1 MSAVTLDKPA
11 KAPAL
16 TREAMRG
23 RVSDAL
29 RLSARIFHTL
39 AEPRVVVTLGLAALL
54 IGSAIGVAVS
64 AHQNRQLYNTLSDLQ
79 VERDAYQREWSQLL
93 LEQSALSAHGRIERK
108 AVNEFSMV
116 VPGREQIVLVPYVN
130 ANQIAATTGR

>member
-1 MSAVTLDKPA
+1 MSAVTLEKPA
-11 KAPAL
+11 KAPTL

-29 RLSARIFHTL
+29 RVSARIFRTL
-39 AEPRVVVTLGLAALL
+39 AEPQVVITLGLAVLL

-79 VERDAYQREWSQLL
+79 MDRDAYQRQWSQLL

-108 AVNEFSMV
+108 AIGEFDMV
-116 VPGREQIVLVPYVN
+116 VPGRENIVLVPSGN
-130 ANQIAATTGR
+130 ADQIASASR

>member
-1 MSAVTLDKPA
+1 MSAVTIEKPR
-11 KAPAL
+11 APVL

-23 RVSDAL
+23 KVSDAL

-39 AEPRVVVTLGLAALL
+39 IEPQVVVTLGLAVLL

-64 AHQNRQLYNTLSDLQ
+64 AHQNRDLYNTLSNLQ
-79 VERDAYQREWSQLL
+79 LERDAYQRQWSQLL

-108 AVNEFSMV
+108 AVEELEMV
-116 VPGREQIVLVPYVN
+116 VPGREHIVLVPY
-130 ANQIAATTGR
+130 ADTSRIASAPR

>member
-1 MSAVTLDKPA
+1 MSAVTVEKPA
-11 KAPAL
+11 RAPVL
-16 TREAMRG
+16 TRNHVRT

-29 RLSARIFHTL
+29 KLSAKIFHAL

-64 AHQNRQLYNTLSDLQ
+64 AHQNRELYNILSELQ
-79 VERDAYQREWSQLL
+79 LQRDAYQRQWSQLL

-108 AVNEFSMV
+108 AAEELGMV
-116 VPGREQIVLVPYVN
+116 VPGQENIVLVPHAGAGQALVP
-130 ANQIAATTGR
+130 GR

>member
-1 MSAVTLDKPA
+1 MSAVTIEKPA

-16 TREAMRG
+16 TRGNVRT

-29 RLSARIFHTL
+29 KLSARIFRAL
-39 AEPRVVVTLGLAALL
+39 SEPRVVVTLGLAILL

-64 AHQNRQLYNTLSDLQ
+64 AHQNRELYNALSELQ
-79 VERDAYQREWSQLL
+79 GQRDAYQRQWSQLL

-108 AVNEFSMV
+108 AVEDLNMI
-116 VPGREQIVLVPYVN
+116 VPGQEHIVLVPH
-130 ANQIAATTGR
+130 ANTGQAVAAGR

>member
-1 MSAVTLDKPA
+1 MSAVTIEKPA
-11 KAPAL
+11 KAPVL
-16 TREAMRG
+16 TRDNVRT

-29 RLSARIFHTL
+29 KLSATIFRAL

-64 AHQNRQLYNTLSDLQ
+64 AHQNRELYNTLSELQ
-79 VERDAYQREWSQLL
+79 AQRDAYQRQWSQLL

-108 AVNEFSMV
+108 AVDELNMI
-116 VPGREQIVLVPYVN
+116 VPGQEHIVLVPH
-130 ANQIAATTGR
+130 ANTGQAVAAGR

>member
-1 MSAVTLDKPA
+1 MSAVTIEKPT

-16 TREAMRG
+16 TRDNVRT

-29 RLSARIFHTL
+29 KLSARIFRAL
-39 AEPRVVVTLGLAALL
+39 AEPRVVVTLGLATLL

-64 AHQNRQLYNTLSDLQ
+64 AHQNRELYNSLSELQ
-79 VERDAYQREWSQLL
+79 VQRDAYQRQWSQLL

-108 AVNEFSMV
+108 AVENLNMI
-116 VPGREQIVLVPYVN
+116 VPGQEHIVLVPY
-130 ANQIAATTGR
+130 ANTGQAVAAGR